1 MLYDIKIALNT
12 SLALLYLAHRQEAI
26 DPDQELIR
34 SALDTIRANDQAGD
48 DDEASA
54 ISYIK
59 GLIEEQIR
67 SKDFD
72 KKSIMRRVKVAC
84 SLFPDVYEN
93 LETYL
98 EEEIGDPEE
107 ARKTAQSHKQW
118 LRRFVN
124 QNKLKTNVG
133 RLYGAL
139 TRGDGKLVEE
149 ELASLKKTID
159 SGRSVENRK
168 IPSLVG
174 SLRTSQPEGF
184 GIVIRKSREILGGAC
199 FRTGFRGINRM
210 LGAQGGIRM
219 SELALMPAL
228 PFNGKTLFSQSLFLS
243 VGVVNKAE
251 DFREFIP
258 GDKTP
263 AFLDLSF
270 ENTQDIN
277 VPQAFDMLYG
287 NLERKK
293 APTEQWYEEALA
305 TVITKAGVAI
315 PDGVK
320 EKGKTTEWLKSEH
333 KALYDEVETIVSNR
347 TGNYICKSLNKNG
360 WEYIMD
366 QHINTDFEIQYL
378 PDIIAD
384 YESQGLHIMGV
395 RGDYLGTIKKEG
407 LGNGVAG
414 TDIKESYRIA
424 RNVTAMKD
432 KFALLPHQL
441 SPDAKRFKALNPT
454 GYVRNLPGKGF
465 YEGCTSLDNEADL
478 EFYFGVTEQE
488 GKNYLEVQRGK
499 HRGGTKTA
507 IKDHYCVIPFDD
519 VRILPWDM
527 LDDAEMSKDSLS
539 KFSSGSGALM
549 EW

>member
-12 SLALLYLAHRQEAI
+12 SLALLYLSDKQVAI

-59 GLIEEQIR
+59 GLIEEQLR
-67 SKDFD
+67 SKEFD
-72 KKSIMRRVKVAC
+72 RKSILRRVKVAC

-93 LETYL
+93 LENYL
-98 EEEIGDPEE
+98 DEEFGDPEE
-107 ARKTAQSHKQW
+107 ARKIALSHKQW
-118 LRRFVN
+118 LRKFVN
-124 QNKLKTNVG
+124 QTMLKTNVG

-139 TRGDGKLVEE
+139 SRGDGKLVEE
-149 ELASLKKTID
+149 EMASLKKTID
-159 SGRSVENRK
+159 SGRGTENRK

-174 SLRTSQPEGF
+174 SLRTSQPKGF
-184 GIVIRKSREILGGAC
+184 GIVIKKSREILSGAC
-199 FRTGFRGINRM
+199 FKTGFRGINRM
-210 LGAQGGIRM
+210 LGVQGGIRM

-243 VGVVNKAE
+243 IGVVNQAE
-251 DFREFIP
+251 DFREFVP

-270 ENTQDIN
+270 ENTQDVNI
-277 VPQAFDMLYG
+277 PQAFDMLYG
-287 NLERKK
+287 NLEREK
-293 APTEQWYEEALA
+293 APTDDWLKEEFIIA
-305 TVITKAGVAI
+305 TIAAGITVPEEVVK
-315 PDGVK
+315 DGK
-320 EKGKTTEWLKSEH
+320 EFEWLKEH
-333 KALYDEVETIVSNR
+333 HEDIHTAIETAVSDR
-347 TGNYICKSLNKNG
+347 TGGYICDSLNKNG

-366 QHINTDFEIQYL
+366 QHINTDFEIQFL
-378 PDIIAD
+378 PDIISD

-414 TDIKESYRIA
+414 TDIRESYRIA

-441 SPDAKRFKALNPT
+441 SPDAKRFKAMNPT
-454 GYVRNLPGKGF
+454 GYVRNLVGKGY

-488 GKNYLEVQRGK
+488 GKNYLEIQRGK
-499 HRGGTKTA
+499 HRSGTKTA
-507 IKDHYCVIPFDD
+507 MKDHYCVLPFDD
-519 VRILPWDM
+519 VRVLPWDV
-527 LDDAEMSKDSLS
+527 LDDVELSKDSLS
-539 KFSSGSGALM
+539 KFSSNTGALM